1 MSETKTECRTYKVTY
16 SCDVCAKGTM
26 EASGSVIDT
35 NPPQY
40 QHVCNDCGDIAYYYT
55 RYPEIRW
62 EPTEALKIDRDA
74 FEQRVKEQAKMQ
86 FYSDIHFGEEEK

>member
-26 EASGSVIDT
+26 EASGGVIDT

-40 QHVCNDCGDIAYYYT
+40 QHICKSCGHAGYLENH
-55 RYPEIRW
+55 YPEIRY
-62 EPTEALKIDRDA
+62 EPIR
-74 FEQRVKEQAKMQ
+74 
-86 FYSDIHFGEEEK
+86 EEE